1 MPDLETLEAQK
12 QATQKRLMALQE
24 EAASLR
30 REIDNAKAQE
40 RTARADAKDREADAH
55 QKRRETAASK
65 LEGVEGGIVEL
76 QQRLS
81 GVEQE
86 IAQIDEQIG
95 DQEQYIDKLYA
106 EVERRVEAIAMG
118 LGKLVIEHDPIG
130 LQHLV
135 HELNKTE
142 KGNYLRR
149 VGQQRVGNTSAEQ
162 MILAWPMLAETLH
175 VLRQFSL
182 ANGLPDLIQS
192 GR

>member
-1 MPDLETLEAQK
+1 MQSIDTLEAQK

-24 EAASLR
+24 EAAALR
-30 REIDNAKAQE
+30 REIDNAKVQE
-40 RTARADAKDREADAH
+40 RVARADARDREADAH
-55 QKRRETAASK
+55 QKRREVAASK
-65 LEGVEGGIVEL
+65 LEGVEGGIAEL
-76 QQRLS
+76 QQRLK
-81 GVEQE
+81 GVDKE
-86 IAQIDEQIG
+86 IAQVDEQIG

-106 EVERRVEAIAMG
+106 EVEKRVEAIAMG

-135 HELNKTE
+135 HELNTVE

-162 MILAWPMLAETLH
+162 VIFTYPMLAETLH

-192 GR
+192 R